1 MYCSRSPPPSFTIIN
16 NTIKYEIEGR
26 KRSYSVYGFVYN
38 EIEQITLQDERE
50 TEKANQW
57 LKGYEKYKDVL
68 KISLIKY

>member
-1 MYCSRSPPPSFTIIN
+1 MDFGLIKVV